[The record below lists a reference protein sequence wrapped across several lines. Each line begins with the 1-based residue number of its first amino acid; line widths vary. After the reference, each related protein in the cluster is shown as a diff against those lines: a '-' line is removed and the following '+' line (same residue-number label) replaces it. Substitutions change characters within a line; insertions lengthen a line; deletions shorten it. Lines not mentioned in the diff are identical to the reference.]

1 MILLFTHGGFLMYPL
16 LLCSVI
22 ALTLIIE
29 RSIFWAASGIDR
41 DRPLM
46 DRVLELS
53 AQENWEEIRK
63 ATRGSK
69 NSVVRVLIS
78 GILHRDYS
86 PVKAM
91 ESAAA
96 DEIFKMRRFM
106 GALDTIITI
115 APLLGILG
123 TVVGI
128 IESFDM
134 LGASGIEDPMAVTG
148 GIAKALITTASGLTI
163 AIVTVF
169 PYNFFNTRIERSAQI
184 IEKYATSFEIMHERR
199 MNRFDS
205 CREADHEN

>member
-29 RSIFWAASGIDR
+29 RTIFWAASGIDR

-53 AQENWEEIRK
+53 TQENWEEIRK
-63 ATRGSK
+63 ATQGSK

-96 DEIFKMRRFM
+96 DEIYKMRRFM

-134 LGASGIEDPMAVTG
+134 LGASGIEDPTAVTG

-169 PYNFFNTRIERSAQI
+169 PYNFFNARIERAAQI

-199 MNRFDS
+199 MTRFDP
-205 CREADHEN
+205 CREDTHEN

>member
-1 MILLFTHGGFLMYPL
+1 MIDLFTHGGILMYPL

-29 RSIFWAASGIDR
+29 RSIFWVASGIDR
-41 DRPLM
+41 ERPLM

-53 AQENWEEIRK
+53 AEKNWEEIRK
-63 ATRGSK
+63 ITRGSK
-69 NSVVRVLIS
+69 NCVVRVLVS

-96 DEIFKMRRFM
+96 DEIFKMKRFM
-106 GALDTIITI
+106 GVLDTIITI

-148 GIAKALITTASGLTI
+148 GIAKALITTASGLAI
-163 AIVTVF
+163 AIITVF
-169 PYNFFNTRIERSAQI
+169 PYNFFNARIQLAAQV
-184 IEKYATSFEIMHERR
+184 IEKYATSFEIMHEQHIT
-199 MNRFDS
+199 DYKS
-205 CREADHEN
+205 CERAAHES

>member
-29 RSIFWAASGIDR
+29 RTIFWAASGIDR

-63 ATRGSK
+63 TTRGSK

-96 DEIFKMRRFM
+96 DEIYKMRRFM

-169 PYNFFNTRIERSAQI
+169 PYNFFNTRIERAAQI
-184 IEKYATSFEIMHERR
+184 IEKYATSFEIMHDRR
-199 MNRFDS
+199 ITAFES
-205 CREADHEN
+205 CREDTHEN

>member
-1 MILLFTHGGFLMYPL
+1 
-16 LLCSVI
+16 
-22 ALTLIIE
+22 
-29 RSIFWAASGIDR
+29 
-41 DRPLM
+41 M

-63 ATRGSK
+63 TTQGSK

-96 DEIFKMRRFM
+96 DEIYKMRRFM

-169 PYNFFNTRIERSAQI
+169 PYNFFNARIERAAQI

-199 MNRFDS
+199 MTQFDS

>member
-29 RSIFWAASGIDR
+29 RTIFWTASGIDR

-53 AQENWEEIRK
+53 AEENWEEIRK
-63 ATRGSK
+63 TTRGSK

-96 DEIFKMRRFM
+96 DEIYKMRRFM

-169 PYNFFNTRIERSAQI
+169 PYNFFNARIERAAQI

-199 MNRFDS
+199 MTRFDP
-205 CREADHEN
+205 CREDDHEN

>member
-53 AQENWEEIRK
+53 AEENWEEIRK
-63 ATRGSK
+63 TTQGSK

-169 PYNFFNTRIERSAQI
+169 PYNFFNARIDRAAQI

-199 MNRFDS
+199 MTQFDP
-205 CREADHEN
+205 CREDHP

>member
-1 MILLFTHGGFLMYPL
+1 MIVLFTHGGFLMYPL

-29 RSIFWAASGIDR
+29 RSIFWAAAGIDR

-46 DRVLELS
+46 DKVLELS
-53 AQENWEEIRK
+53 AEENWEEIRE
-63 ATRGSK
+63 TTQGSK

-96 DEIFKMRRFM
+96 DEIYKMRRFM

-169 PYNFFNTRIERSAQI
+169 PYNFFNARIERAAQI

-199 MNRFDS
+199 MTRFDP
-205 CREADHEN
+205 CREDTP

>member
-16 LLCSVI
+16 LVCSVI

-63 ATRGSK
+63 ATQGSK

-96 DEIFKMRRFM
+96 DEIYKMRRFM

-169 PYNFFNTRIERSAQI
+169 PYNFFNARIERAAQI

-199 MNRFDS
+199 MTRFDP
-205 CREADHEN
+205 CREDTHEN

>member
-29 RSIFWAASGIDR
+29 RTIFWAASGIDR

-63 ATRGSK
+63 TTRGSK

-96 DEIFKMRRFM
+96 DEIYKMRRFM

-169 PYNFFNTRIERSAQI
+169 PYNFFNARIERAAQI

-199 MNRFDS
+199 MTQFDP
-205 CREADHEN
+205 CREATHEN

>member
-1 MILLFTHGGFLMYPL
+1 MIEIFENGGVLMYPL
-16 LLCSVI
+16 LACSLVS
-22 ALTLIIE
+22 LTILIE
-29 RSIFWAASGIDR
+29 RAVFWSMAGLERGRA
-41 DRPLM
+41 LM

-53 AQENWEEIRK
+53 AREDCEEIRK
-63 ATRGSK
+63 ITRGSG
-69 NSVVRVLIS
+69 NSVVRVLVS

-96 DEIFKMRRFM
+96 DEIYKMKRFM
-106 GALDTIITI
+106 GLLDTIITI

-134 LGASGIEDPMAVTG
+134 LGTSGIEDPMAVTG
-148 GIAKALITTASGLTI
+148 GIAKALITTAAGLVI

-169 PYNFFNTRIERSAQI
+169 PYNYFNARIERAAQI
-184 IEKYATSFEIMHERR
+184 IEKYATSFEIMHERKK
-199 MNRFDS
+199 NGS
-205 CREADHEN
+205 KPCREE

>member
-46 DRVLELS
+46 DRVLVLS
-53 AQENWEEIRK
+53 AEENWEEIRK
-63 ATRGSK
+63 ATQGSK

-96 DEIFKMRRFM
+96 DEIYKMRRFM

-134 LGASGIEDPMAVTG
+134 LGSSGIEDPMAVTG

-169 PYNFFNTRIERSAQI
+169 PYNFFNARIERAAQI

-199 MNRFDS
+199 MTQFDP
-205 CREADHEN
+205 CREDTHEN

>member
-1 MILLFTHGGFLMYPL
+1 
-16 LLCSVI
+16 
-22 ALTLIIE
+22 
-29 RSIFWAASGIDR
+29 
-41 DRPLM
+41 
-46 DRVLELS
+46 
-53 AQENWEEIRK
+53 
-63 ATRGSK
+63 
-69 NSVVRVLIS
+69 
-78 GILHRDYS
+78 
-86 PVKAM
+86 M

-96 DEIFKMRRFM
+96 DEIYKMRRFM
-106 GALDTIITI
+106 SALDTIITI

-169 PYNFFNTRIERSAQI
+169 PYNFFNARIERAAQI

-199 MNRFDS
+199 MTQFDS
-205 CREADHEN
+205 CREDTHEN

>member
-1 MILLFTHGGFLMYPL
+1 MINLFTHGGILMYPL
-16 LLCSVI
+16 LLCSVV

-29 RSIFWAASGIDR
+29 RSIFWVYAGIDR

-53 AQENWEEIRK
+53 AQEKWEEIRK
-63 ATRGSK
+63 ATQGSK

-78 GILHRDYS
+78 GILHREYS

-91 ESAAA
+91 ELAAG

-106 GALDTIITI
+106 GVLDTIITI

-148 GIAKALITTASGLTI
+148 GIAKALITTAAGLTI

-169 PYNFFNTRIERSAQI
+169 PYNYFNARIERAAQI
-184 IEKYATSFEIMHERR
+184 IEKYATSFEIMHEQRVTE
-199 MNRFDS
+199 FES
-205 CREADHEN
+205 CRENTHEN

>member
-46 DRVLELS
+46 DRVLALS
-53 AQENWEEIRK
+53 AEENWEEIRK
-63 ATRGSK
+63 TTRGSK

-96 DEIFKMRRFM
+96 DEIYKMRRFM

-169 PYNFFNTRIERSAQI
+169 PYNFFNARIERAAQI

-199 MNRFDS
+199 MTQFDS
-205 CREADHEN
+205 CREDTHEN

>member
-63 ATRGSK
+63 ATQGSK

-96 DEIFKMRRFM
+96 DEIYKMRRFM

-169 PYNFFNTRIERSAQI
+169 PYNFFNARIERAAQI
-184 IEKYATSFEIMHERR
+184 IEKYATSFEIMHERQ
-199 MNRFDS
+199 MTQFDP
-205 CREADHEN
+205 CREDTHEN

>member
-1 MILLFTHGGFLMYPL
+1 MILLFIHGGFLMYPL

-53 AQENWEEIRK
+53 AEENWEEIRK
-63 ATRGSK
+63 TTQGSK

-96 DEIFKMRRFM
+96 DEIYKMRRFM

-123 TVVGI
+123 TVLGI

-169 PYNFFNTRIERSAQI
+169 PYNFFNARIERAAQI

-199 MNRFDS
+199 MTQFDP
-205 CREADHEN
+205 CREDTHEN

>member
-53 AQENWEEIRK
+53 AEENWEEIRK
-63 ATRGSK
+63 TTRGSK

-78 GILHRDYS
+78 GILHLDYS

-96 DEIFKMRRFM
+96 DEIYKMRRFM

-169 PYNFFNTRIERSAQI
+169 PYNFFNARIERAAQI

-199 MNRFDS
+199 MTQFDP
-205 CREADHEN
+205 CREDDHEN